1 MPGNGK
7 TIAVEEIPQHNS
19 RQSIQ
24 RYEISCGVE
33 EIPLL
38 NSTSPSYYDAII
50 K

>member
-7 TIAVEEIPQHNS
+7 TTTVEEIPQHNS

-33 EIPLL
+33 KIPLL
-38 NSTSPSYYDAII
+38 NSTSPSYGYAVI